1 MNRRRFLIGLS
12 AVCSACTSLAA
23 AQLRVAAEGCGLTS
37 GFGSLSDHTSQSGDA
52 QLDRALIAE
61 VRKLD
66 REFRISPGYRFL
78 RDGDQPNAYATRDTV
93 VEGTQGTIFFGLS
106 LLQNELRTDYGGA
119 AIAGIA
125 AHEGAHIVQFESP
138 ELSKRL
144 SSSTSKLREL
154 HADFLAGYYFA
165 RTGRTERS
173 LITFGESLFA
183 KGDYKYND
191 KLHHGTP
198 QQRVEAMRAGY
209 GAGRHNLD
217 EAANRGVTYVIGA

>member
-1 MNRRRFLIGLS
+1 MNRREFLLGVS

-23 AQLRVAAEGCGLTS
+23 AQVRLAADGCGLVS
-37 GFGSLSDHTSQSGDA
+37 GFGSLSDHTSRSGNP

-78 RDGDQPNAYATRDTV
+78 RDGDQPNAYATSDTV
-93 VEGTQGTIFFGLS
+93 VEGTQGTIFFGLT
-106 LLQNELRTDYGGA
+106 LLENELQTEYGGA

-125 AHEGAHIVQFESP
+125 AHEGAHIVQFGSP
-138 ELSKRL
+138 DLAKRL
-144 SSSTSKLREL
+144 ASSTSKLREL
-154 HADFLAGYYFA
+154 HADFLAGYYFS

-191 KLHHGTP
+191 RLHHGTP
-198 QQRVEAMRAGY
+198 QQRVAAMRAGY
-209 GAGRHNLD
+209 AAGRDDLD
-217 EAANRGVTYVIGA
+217 EAVNRGVTYVIGA